1 MCMSSDIPAEYYI
14 PLWYGWD
21 GTQGYV
27 TGTSQLGQV
36 QTAPTKRVIMACY
49 LCTFQTIMVK
59 KRHYDVILWGD
70 FCSK

>member
-27 TGTSQLGQV
+27 PVRASSD
-36 QTAPTKRVIMACY
+36 
-49 LCTFQTIMVK
+49 CTYKTCHNGVLFVCIANYYNT

-70 FCSK
+70 F